1 MTLLEECHSRHRPRK
16 KMAQHYIWIL
26 LLCLQTCLEAA
37 GSNTNIL
44 TVNGILGDPVSF
56 PLNIQESQKIA
67 NIAWVNSKT
76 SVALVVPRDAGT
88 APQVTVTHQNYQ
100 KRINVSHQNYD
111 LEISNLRME
120 DAGIYKADINI
131 RTPETKEFTTITR
144 SYNLQVYRKLGKP
157 KITQS
162 LMTSV
167 NSTCNVTLTCSV
179 EKEEKNV
186 IYSWSPL
193 GEEGSVLQ
201 IFQTPENQQL
211 TYTCTA
217 QNPVSNNSDSIS
229 GQQLCSGIAMG
240 LHTRHVGLLSG
251 LAVLSLFILI
261 LPSVLLFLL
270 CKREQGRGSLSMKH
284 FQQRTNLT
292 ALKSSASVS
301 SANNMIWLFQFLT
314 LVFCLGPGNTISQ
327 TPLIGVLEES
337 VTLPLKFPAEEE
349 TQSITW
355 LHNGTSIIFIVF
367 IQSKEALIR
376 VTDPKFKDR
385 LKVTQSYSL
394 QIKNLTMADTGLYRA
409 QITTVTSSVISDY
422 SLRIFRRLRNL
433 QVANYMQLYENG
445 TCEIHLTCSVE
456 NPNDHVSFRWHV
468 SGNILLEEANF
479 TIFWDPKT
487 SSEQTYYC
495 IAENPVSNLS
505 FSFSVQSPCKG
516 SSSFSIQQTQSPAD
530 TLRNS
535 QYDPFS
541 PGNTVY
547 AQVTHPNMRMESPT
561 PTKNN
566 DSSTIY
572 STIYQSKQ
580 SNCP

>member
-314 LVFCLGPGNTISQ
+314 LVFCLGPEQ
-327 TPLIGVLEES
+327 
-337 VTLPLKFPAEEE
+337 LPL
-349 TQSITW
+349 TMS
-355 LHNGTSIIFIVF
+355 
-367 IQSKEALIR
+367 SKLL
-376 VTDPKFKDR
+376 KGFKG
-385 LKVTQSYSL
+385 
-394 QIKNLTMADTGLYRA
+394 IKNDA
-409 QITTVTSSVISDY
+409 
-422 SLRIFRRLRNL
+422 
-433 QVANYMQLYENG
+433 
-445 TCEIHLTCSVE
+445 
-456 NPNDHVSFRWHV
+456 SF
-468 SGNILLEEANF
+468 LLMPWKRTELHFCLATEF
-479 TIFWDPKT
+479 
-487 SSEQTYYC
+487 EY
-495 IAENPVSNLS
+495 VGLS
-505 FSFSVQSPCKG
+505 FPVL
-516 SSSFSIQQTQSPAD
+516 QT
-530 TLRNS
+530 
-535 QYDPFS
+535 
-541 PGNTVY
+541 
-547 AQVTHPNMRMESPT
+547 
-561 PTKNN
+561 
-566 DSSTIY
+566 
-572 STIYQSKQ
+572 
-580 SNCP
+580 